1 MKKISRNIL
10 LVLTIALTANSSLV
24 VAQTTTAEPKAKKS
38 KTAKAKADDSD
49 EDKEDEPKA
58 KKETKQKK
66 KPAQKPKP
74 NFTRLSPDFV
84 SVFEPVSKS
93 MEQATVRVLS
103 GGKQVALGTIVD
115 TDGYI
120 LTKASELK
128 RDLKCQIGDEEFKA
142 EIIGI
147 HTKTDLALLKVDAE
161 ALNVIRWSEQPDNV
175 VGNWVVSPKAQ
186 DGELAVG
193 VISTLKLRQIKRSR
207 PFVGINMKPAVDKDG
222 TKIGIRIT
230 DVVNRSPA
238 DISGLL
244 VQDII
249 FKIDGQPVKEI
260 KDLHN
265 ILGQFDAG
273 DRVTLDVIRYKEEIQ
288 VRVTLAEFEKLS
300 PSSQRSNQQN
310 SMGSELSRRRKD
322 FPLALQHDSMLQS
335 NTCGGP
341 LLDLSGD
348 AVGINIARAGRVASY
363 ALPMETVLP
372 IVKLL
377 KSGELAP
384 AIVNKE
390 KIESVAVE
398 IKQVR
403 EELETLPEKKAVL
416 NIQVNS
422 EMAVRD
428 EQRKNL
434 KSLEALVTEKKKRL
448 AETEERLDQFRNKMN
463 SVRKKLRTGSKTI
476 NRLEEQLDA
485 LKTGSR

>member
-10 LVLTIALTANSSLV
+10 IALTIVLTASSSMA
-24 VAQTTTAEPKAKKS
+24 VAQTATAEPKAKKS
-38 KTAKAKADDSD
+38 KATKEKENDSD
-49 EDKEDEPKA
+49 EEKEDEPKA

-66 KPAQKPKP
+66 KSAKKP
-74 NFTRLSPDFV
+74 NFSRVSPDFI
-84 SVFEPVSKS
+84 SIFEPVSKS
-93 MEQATVRVLS
+93 MEEATVRVLS
-103 GGKQVALGTIVD
+103 GGKQVALGTIID
-115 TDGYI
+115 ADGYI

-128 RDLKCQIGDEEFKA
+128 RDLKCQVGDEEFEA
-142 EIIGI
+142 EVIGI
-147 HTKTDLALLKVDAE
+147 HGKTDLALLKIDAE
-161 ALNVIRWSEQPDNV
+161 ALNVIRWSESPANE

-186 DGELAVG
+186 DGDTAVG
-193 VISTLKLRQIKRSR
+193 VISTLKLRQIQRSR
-207 PFVGINMKPAVDKDG
+207 AFVGITMVEDKDG
-222 TKIGIRIT
+222 IKIT
-230 DVVNRSPA
+230 AVVNRSPA

-244 VQDII
+244 VQDVI

-260 KDLHN
+260 KDLQD
-265 ILGQFDAG
+265 ILEQFDAG

-288 VRVTLAEFEKLS
+288 VRVTLAEREKLS

-310 SMGSELSRRRKD
+310 SMGSKLSRRRKD

-363 ALPMETVLP
+363 ALPIETVLP
-372 IVKLL
+372 IIDLL
-377 KSGELAP
+377 KTGELAP

-390 KIESVAVE
+390 KIAALDLEL
-398 IKQVR
+398 KQLK

-422 EMAVRD
+422 QMAVRD
-428 EQRKNL
+428 EQRKTVENL
-434 KSLEALVTEKKKRL
+434 EKMLAEHKKRL
-448 AETEERLDQFRNKMN
+448 AETETSLDEFRSKMN
-463 SVRKKLRTGSKTI
+463 SVRKKLRTGAKTT
-476 NRLEEQLDA
+476 NRLKEQLDG